1 MTDYLNIL
9 FIISFEY
16 ILTKTAY
23 YYQFPDFYQKLRW
36 KLKKDSFF
44 DKLLPEYFCLRCF
57 LVQSS
62 LITSSIIVLLQKLPL
77 YNIIMY
83 GIISSAVTLWVIF
96 NETEQ

>member
-9 FIISFEY
+9 FIVSFEY

-23 YYQFPDFYQKLRW
+23 KYDLPTFYERYRW
-36 KLKKDSFF
+36 KIKKDSFF
-44 DKLLPEYFCLRCF
+44 DKLLPEYFCLQCF

-62 LITSSIIVLLQKLPL
+62 LITSFIIVLLQQRPL

-83 GIISSAVTLWVIF
+83 GVISSAITLWMIL
-96 NETEQ
+96 NEHSE